1 MAREQAKEQVESYP
15 DPGLGIG
22 LRATIAE
29 LGRVVWPTRQE
40 LFRMTGVVVAFVVG
54 ISFFI
59 AAIDLALNAI
69 FKVLYGSQ

>member
-1 MAREQAKEQVESYP
+1 MAREQAREQVEAYP

-54 ISFFI
+54 ISVFI
-59 AAIDLALNAI
+59 AAVDLVLNLL
-69 FKVLYGSQ
+69 FNNLYGIK

>member
-1 MAREQAKEQVESYP
+1 MAREQAREPVESYP

-54 ISFFI
+54 ISVFI
-59 AAIDLALNAI
+59 AAVDLALNTI
-69 FKVLYGSQ
+69 FKFLYGN

>member
-1 MAREQAKEQVESYP
+1 MAKEQAESYP

-54 ISFFI
+54 ISVFI
-59 AAIDLALNAI
+59 AAVDLGLNALSNY
-69 FKVLYGSQ
+69 LYGIK

>member
-1 MAREQAKEQVESYP
+1 MAREQAKEQVEAYP

-54 ISFFI
+54 ISVFI
-59 AAIDLALNAI
+59 AAVDLVLNLL
-69 FKVLYGSQ
+69 FNNLYGIK

>member
-1 MAREQAKEQVESYP
+1 MAREQAREQAESYP

-54 ISFFI
+54 ISVFI
-59 AAIDLALNAI
+59 AAVDLALNAI
-69 FKVLYGSQ
+69 FKFLYGN

>member
-1 MAREQAKEQVESYP
+1 MAKEQAETYP

-54 ISFFI
+54 ISVFI
-59 AAIDLALNAI
+59 AAVDLALGAI
-69 FKVLYGSQ
+69 FTFLYGIK

>member
-1 MAREQAKEQVESYP
+1 MAREQAREQVESYP

-54 ISFFI
+54 ISVFI
-59 AAIDLALNAI
+59 AAVDLALNTI
-69 FKVLYGSQ
+69 FKFLYGN

>member
-1 MAREQAKEQVESYP
+1 MAREQAREQVESYP

-54 ISFFI
+54 ISVFI
-59 AAIDLALNAI
+59 AAVDLGLNTI
-69 FKVLYGSQ
+69 FKFLYGN